1 MRRVT
6 RISIGLP
13 PDQLQ
18 QVHGAVE
25 SGEFRSRAQ
34 VIREAVRAWLHR
46 RALHAGRH
54 GLDRF
59 SRSFEARRDPPP
71 AETSERVELM
81 FDAGDAKA

>member
-1 MRRVT
+1 MKRAT
-6 RISIGLP
+6 RISVDLP
-13 PDQLQ
+13 ADHLQ
-18 QVHGAVE
+18 QVHVAVE
-25 SGEFRSRAQ
+25 SGEFRSRAH

-59 SRSFEARRDPPP
+59 SRSFEARREAPP